1 MLSCSQCYKLHCY
14 KCMFSVLHVLSGTC
28 YMLHVTSARQY
39 SPSSRS
45 AWWQHSIRGER
56 SYFCTT
62 DVTSWGGDSQ
72 CGGGDSVRI
81 WPKWQTGTMNSQW
94 REMVCGCVRCK
105 SVVRY
110 SIVAAICSS
119 PQHLIPA
126 LGSRGWMYLLCSL
139 DLLSSSRLVSSPD
152 SQTLKRR
159 WSKLNSDIYIR
170 TFCCVFSNCLTG

>member
-1 MLSCSQCYKLHCY
+1 
-14 KCMFSVLHVLSGTC
+14 MFSVLHVLSGTC

-45 AWWQHSIRGER
+45 AWWQHSIRGGR

-62 DVTSWGGDSQ
+62 DVTSWGGDMSGQ
-72 CGGGDSVRI
+72 CVWRQFEDMTEVTRQGRWTVSV
-81 WPKWQTGTMNSQW
+81 KLVM
-94 REMVCGCVRCK
+94 CVRCK

-119 PQHLIPA
+119 PQHLIPP

-170 TFCCVFSNCLTG
+170 TFCCVFSDCLTG